1 VRSEQPFLAPVCVA
15 SLVAFALATYVVDVA
30 NRELRRMFNNA
41 ASPIISSAGEMR
53 SGAALVRAMRV
64 SRFFVG
70 RLTAAID
77 DWYMATACQGL
88 RGIARD

>member
-1 VRSEQPFLAPVCVA
+1 
-15 SLVAFALATYVVDVA
+15 
-30 NRELRRMFNNA
+30 MFNNA

-77 DWYMATACQGL
+77 DWYATDGH
-88 RGIARD
+88 

>member
-1 VRSEQPFLAPVCVA
+1 MTLVCAEQPFLAPVCVV
-15 SLVAFALATYVVDVA
+15 SLAAFALATYVVDVA

-41 ASPIISSAGEMR
+41 TSPIISSAAEMR

-77 DWYMATACQGL
+77 DWYATDGH
-88 RGIARD
+88 